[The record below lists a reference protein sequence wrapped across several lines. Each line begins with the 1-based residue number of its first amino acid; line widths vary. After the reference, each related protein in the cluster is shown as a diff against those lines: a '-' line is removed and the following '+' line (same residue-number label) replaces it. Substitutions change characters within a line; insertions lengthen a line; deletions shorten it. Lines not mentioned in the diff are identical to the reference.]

1 MSGRGWGRGVAPR
14 TRERRPSPSPTE
26 LGLAARFLSPR
37 AQKPVQRDLSP
48 EATERRNR
56 LPLSGGHGARPGAEK
71 SGGGTV
77 TTHNEALSDYRRFR
91 ARQAGVAADT
101 PPGRLG
107 PDPEHAAALTHASM
121 LLVPSYRREQQKQ
134 RAAAAEAERR
144 AGMPEPREVLREA
157 HRMRAE
163 AQAEADRLH
172 TAVERAR
179 QHHSE
184 AFEARDAAKRQ
195 LEVVEAEH
203 TERLL
208 DTLSA
213 GGSPGRVEPVA
224 GEKRVALADA
234 EHQVEIA
241 SRAVDKLAGDLAAA
255 QQRLEPPLTAFVL
268 LLMTRPRLGTS
279 FSSAASISMLG
290 LVITVAALY
299 RSRLPGHSAFS
310 RCCGSPRCEVTPGR
324 SGACHARRPRSSRL
338 PEQHNPTPPAATS
351 AVTGA
356 VCAVLLSEAERQAVE
371 ILREVEALDDK
382 RRALDGLAVEISNR
396 QRTGG
401 PARPVWPPQIREA
414 LFAPACGRRRVCRP
428 RSRRSKAKAWCGA
441 GARLRLAWPM
451 IPRPK

>member
-48 EATERRNR
+48 EATTERRNR

-255 QQRLEPPLTAFVL
+255 QQRLE
-268 LLMTRPRLGTS
+268 
-279 FSSAASISMLG
+279 
-290 LVITVAALY
+290 
-299 RSRLPGHSAFS
+299 
-310 RCCGSPRCEVTPGR
+310 
-324 SGACHARRPRSSRL
+324 
-338 PEQHNPTPPAATS
+338 AATS

-414 LFAPACGRRRVCRP
+414 LFAPAAGAGAYAVPGRDGRRRKHGAALERG
-428 RSRRSKAKAWCGA
+428 CGSL
-441 GARLRLAWPM
+441 GR
-451 IPRPK
+451 

>member
-1 MSGRGWGRGVAPR
+1 M
-14 TRERRPSPSPTE
+14 
-26 LGLAARFLSPR
+26 
-37 AQKPVQRDLSP
+37 
-48 EATERRNR
+48 
-56 LPLSGGHGARPGAEK
+56 
-71 SGGGTV
+71 

-172 TAVERAR
+172 SSRASAPA
-179 QHHSE
+179 QHHWPRL
-184 AFEARDAAKRQ
+184 FGARDAAKR
-195 LEVVEAEH
+195 ASS
-203 TERLL
+203 RPSRPS
-208 DTLSA
+208 DTRKAARRRCRPEDHPA
-213 GGSPGRVEPVA
+213 GSSPVA

-255 QQRLEPPLTAFVL
+255 QQRLE
-268 LLMTRPRLGTS
+268 
-279 FSSAASISMLG
+279 AA
-290 LVITVAALY
+290 
-299 RSRLPGHSAFS
+299 
-310 RCCGSPRCEVTPGR
+310 
-324 SGACHARRPRSSRL
+324 AR
-338 PEQHNPTPPAATS
+338 

-414 LFAPACGRRRVCRP
+414 LFAPAAGAGAYAVPGRDGRRRKHGAALERG
-428 RSRRSKAKAWCGA
+428 CGSL
-441 GARLRLAWPM
+441 GR
-451 IPRPK
+451 